1 MHKRDHVTRYRP
13 MFSVGSWSFE
23 RENQSLPSLCFSV
36 SISRKNQKKSTVMIV
51 GLCPSH
57 ITILF
62 LCFEVTTTGLLR
74 LLYKEHSFGLRGLFS
89 FFFLWGGNSKY
100 FKKMFSRARLKCL
113 FIFFG
118 GEC

>member
-51 GLCPSH
+51 GLCPCH

-62 LCFEVTTTGLLR
+62 CASKLLLQGCYDYFIR
-74 LLYKEHSFGLRGLFS
+74 NIHLVSGDFFHFFMGREFKILQKNVFPCSPKMS
-89 FFFLWGGNSKY
+89 MFFFL
-100 FKKMFSRARLKCL
+100 
-113 FIFFG
+113 G